1 MPRVFP
7 DISLE
12 MKFKKLIDLS
22 LYLPFDGD
30 ADDASG
36 NGLTPSTESGAI
48 IYPSWITPVVGSSA
62 VQLAEATTNIILN
75 PSIETNTTGY
85 AVFGGVTIDRSAD
98 QAKFGTYSGKLTHD
112 GAQSTLF
119 SYATT
124 LTNVVHVGDIWV
136 WIPSATTI
144 TSMLMSWVD
153 FTLAT
158 QVTLVAVDLS
168 KRDQW
173 QFLARQITPDA
184 GDLTGTLRL
193 IVGGVANG
201 DVIYIDGLDIEDN
214 PYPTP
219 TCIGDMGT
227 GHSWAGA
234 AHASTSSRTVT
245 ELQYDDL
252 ATAISGKTKL
262 TFAGWYQP
270 AGPDVGNANRV
281 IVNTIGADNDNRI
294 YLAIPSTANDQF
306 LVYINGG
313 TRAQNIG
320 PTSITD
326 KIFWALTLDFD
337 TDEYILYIYDSSDD
351 TLYSSLN
358 SDSLTAPTL
367 SRFFV
372 GRSHFASSNANGW
385 LDELIVLDCALTASE
400 VQTLYHNGLD
410 GIAADGVWT
419 NRWDDVIAESKVKAS
434 YGIKGFLPT
443 QRVGTSGKMTF
454 QLNNGENNSQS
465 KLGLYSPGHANAQL
479 GFEIGMP
486 VRLKFEYNEIRYYKF
501 YGTIREPKP
510 LPGQYRKR
518 VTSVTA
524 VDFMTDMSEHKLD
537 LLEVSVNSTSNQLV
551 SAIIGNMTR
560 QPNSSDIEV
569 GQSIFAF
576 AADGLKDEKTTAL
589 AGLQRTVLSEFGY
602 AYTIGDSAGGGK
614 FRYEDRHERV
624 TNTTIEATLTEDEI
638 ATLDPV
644 RTDKNLFN
652 RVEAKTF
659 PRDVGS
665 SNEILYSVPNPV
677 SIGPGNTETIIA
689 RYRDPNQESAR
700 ISGTTMV
707 TPVKDTDYKF
717 GSSEGGGSN
726 DMNDDLGVDVTFGA
740 NSAKIVLTNNAVSSG
755 FLNLMQLRGLAI
767 RLFDSATALALDS
780 TSKLAYGDRP
790 LNMSLL
796 YQDSALEGQDFADVT
811 LSLWKDPRNLVK
823 SVGFWANQD
832 ATRLVD
838 ALEIEPGDRVS
849 LSESLSAIDDEF
861 FVNGV
866 EFVIHPAKTI
876 FCKWFPAPAS
886 DASFWLLGEVGF
898 SEIGETTTLGF

>member
-12 MKFKKLIDLS
+12 MKFKELIDLS

-48 IYPSWITPVVGSSA
+48 IYPSWVTPVVGSSA
-62 VQLAEATTNIILN
+62 VQLAEATTNLVTN
-75 PSIETNTTGY
+75 PSFETNTTGWATVGANTIAQSAEQAYIGTNSLKCTYQDDRRLPSY
-85 AVFGGVTIDRSAD
+85 AITLTAAAHTLSIGLYIPSGYDGTQLSARFEAFGGATGTASVNAD
-98 QAKFGTYSGKLTHD
+98 MTKT
-112 GAQSTLF
+112 
-119 SYATT
+119 
-124 LTNVVHVGDIWV
+124 
-136 WIPSATTI
+136 
-144 TSMLMSWVD
+144 
-153 FTLAT
+153 
-158 QVTLVAVDLS
+158 
-168 KRDQW
+168 DQW
-173 QFLARQITPDA
+173 QVVVVPNYVIDA
-184 GDLTGTLRL
+184 GDLAGIIRVRDAGFPTAGRF
-193 IVGGVANG
+193 
-201 DVIYIDGLDIEDN
+201 IYIDGVQCEAKA
-214 PYPTP
+214 YPTP
-219 TCIGDMGT
+219 YCDGSLGE
-227 GHSWAGA
+227 GHSWSGA

-245 ELQYDDL
+245 NLQYTEDCPNKFTIGTWFSPL
-252 ATAISGKTKL
+252 MLPSETTGFTKL
-262 TFAGWYQP
+262 WEWYGDGQNFFSLGYDHNNNRLYAFSRVDNDGISINHTDIARNTFIHAVVTFDETTISLYIDKELIGTDTTAETIAVVPSTLY
-270 AGPDVGNANRV
+270 VGRGQSANR
-281 IVNTIGADNDNRI
+281 D
-294 YLAIPSTANDQF
+294 L
-306 LVYINGG
+306 
-313 TRAQNIG
+313 
-320 PTSITD
+320 
-326 KIFWALTLDFD
+326 
-337 TDEYILYIYDSSDD
+337 
-351 TLYSSLN
+351 
-358 SDSLTAPTL
+358 
-367 SRFFV
+367 
-372 GRSHFASSNANGW
+372 NGW
-385 LDELIVLDCALTASE
+385 LDEFLVLDYALTAAE
-400 VQTLYHNGLD
+400 VAILHNNGLD
-410 GIAADGVWT
+410 GIAADGIWT
-419 NRWDDVIAESKVKAS
+419 DRWADVIAQNKVKAT

-443 QRVGTSGKMTF
+443 QRAATSGKMTF
-454 QLNNGENNSQS
+454 QLNNSENNSQS
-465 KLGLYSPGHANAQL
+465 KLGLYSPGNANAQS

-501 YGTIREPKP
+501 YGTLREIKP

-524 VDFMTDMSEHKLD
+524 VDFMADMSEHKLD

-569 GQSIFAF
+569 GQSIFAY

-644 RTDKNLFN
+644 RTDKNIFN

-665 SNEILYSVPNPV
+665 SNEILYSSPNPV
-677 SIGPGNTETIIA
+677 SIGPGNIETIIA

-866 EFVIHPAKTI
+866 ELVIHPTKTI